1 MSEDNPIGR
10 KMRFSVLASGSAG
23 NACYVES
30 DRSSVLIDA
39 GLSGREIIRRL
50 ELINVNPE
58 GLDALI
64 LTHEHSDH
72 IKGAGPLAR
81 RLDIPVFG
89 NSSTFKK
96 GIKTLGDLSKPVTI
110 HTGQTIPIQDLL
122 IKTFTKC
129 HDAVDPIGVVISS
142 NGVKLGLVTDLGR
155 STRMVEDHLRGC
167 QALVIEFNHDEKMLE
182 EGPYPLDLKRRIRG
196 PDGHLSNH
204 QAGELVKAVLHEGLK
219 LVVPAHISDKNNLPE
234 KALQVVEM
242 VMMGY
247 GRGQTKI
254 VLSHQD
260 HPMPMVEL

>member
-1 MSEDNPIGR
+1 
-10 KMRFSVLASGSAG
+10 MRFSVLASGSTG
-23 NACYVES
+23 NACYVETAHS
-30 DRSSVLIDA
+30 RVLIDA

-96 GIKTLGDLSKPVTI
+96 GYKTLGDLSKPVTI
-110 HTGQTIPIQDLL
+110 HTGQPKPIQDLL
-122 IKTFTKC
+122 IETFTKC
-129 HDAVDPIGVVISS
+129 HDAVDPMGVVISS

-155 STRMVEDHLRGC
+155 STRLVEDHLRGC

-204 QAGELVKAVLHEGLK
+204 EAGELVRTVCHEDLK
-219 LVVPAHISDKNNLPE
+219 LVVPAHISDTNNLPE
-234 KALQVVEM
+234 KALQAVER
-242 VMMGY
+242 VMMGC
-247 GRGQTKI
+247 GQGKTKI